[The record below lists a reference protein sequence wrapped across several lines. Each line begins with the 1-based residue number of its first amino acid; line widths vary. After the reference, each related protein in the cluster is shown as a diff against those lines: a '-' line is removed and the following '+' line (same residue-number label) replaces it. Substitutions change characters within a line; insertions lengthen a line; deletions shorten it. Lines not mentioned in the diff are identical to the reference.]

1 MGVKVISDS
10 TCDLS
15 QELTERYQID
25 IIPLHVV
32 LGEDEYLDGVT
43 ISPDQIYAWS
53 DAHKSTPKT
62 SALSIDMVM
71 EALKPALDRGD
82 EVVAFSI
89 SSEMSTTA
97 NVMRMAAK
105 ELDAEDRVF
114 VVDSRNLSTGVGIQ
128 AIAAAELAQQGK
140 TGAEIVAYLEDVTP
154 RVRASFV
161 VDVLTYLHRG
171 GRCSGL
177 AALAGS
183 ALRLHPRIGVADGVM
198 SPGKKYRG
206 HIDKFVMAYVKD
218 MEEALLRADKR
229 RVFITHSG
237 GPADAVVPAV
247 REYLE
252 SLHHFDEILVTRA
265 GSVISS
271 HCGPGTLGV
280 LFVDGGEDNAN
291 QA

>member
-15 QELTERYQID
+15 QELTERYDID

-32 LGEDEYLDGVT
+32 LGEEEYLDGVT
-43 ISPDQIYAWS
+43 ITPEQLYAWS

-62 SALSIDMVM
+62 SALSMDMVM
-71 EALKPALDRGD
+71 DAMKPALDRGD
-82 EVVAFSI
+82 EVVIFSI

-97 NVMRMAAK
+97 NVMRMAAE
-105 ELDAEDRVF
+105 ELGASDRVF

-128 AIAAAELAQQGK
+128 AIMASELAQQGK
-140 TGAEIVAYLEDVTP
+140 TGAEIVAYLKDVTP
-154 RVRASFV
+154 RVRTSFV
-161 VDVLTYLHRG
+161 VDVLTYLYRG

-183 ALRLHPRIGVADGVM
+183 ALKLHPRIGVADGKM

-218 MEEALLRADKR
+218 QEEALLHADPR
-229 RVFITHSG
+229 RIFITHSG
-237 GPADAVVPAV
+237 GAADTVVPMV
-247 REYLE
+247 MDYLK
-252 SLHHFDEILVTRA
+252 SLNHFEEILVTRA

-271 HCGPGTLGV
+271 HCGPGTLG
-280 LFVDGGEDNAN
+280 LLYVDAAEAN
-291 QA
+291 

>member
-15 QELTERYQID
+15 QELVERYNID

-32 LGEDEYLDGVT
+32 LGEDEFLDGVT
-43 ISPDQIYAWS
+43 VTPEQLYAWS

-62 SALSIDMVM
+62 SALSIDLAMDAM
-71 EALKPALDRGD
+71 KPALDRGD
-82 EVVAFSI
+82 EVVSFAI

-105 ELDAEDRVF
+105 ELGASDRVF

-128 AIAAAELAQQGK
+128 AIIAAELAQQGK
-140 TGAEIVAYLEDVTP
+140 PGAEIVEYLKGVTP
-154 RVRASFV
+154 RVRTSFV
-161 VDVLTYLHRG
+161 VDVLTYLYRG
-171 GRCSGL
+171 GRCGGL

-183 ALRLHPRIGVADGVM
+183 ALHLHPRIGVADGVM

-206 HIDKFVMAYVKD
+206 HIDKFVMAYAKD
-218 MEEALLRADKR
+218 MEKELLHADPR
-229 RVFITHSG
+229 RIFITHSG
-237 GPADAVVPAV
+237 GDAETVVPMV
-247 REYLE
+247 MDYLK
-252 SLHHFDEILVTRA
+252 SLNHFEEILVTRA

-271 HCGPGTLGV
+271 HCGPGTLGL
-280 LFVDGGEDNAN
+280 LFLDADEE
-291 QA
+291 

>member
-15 QELTERYQID
+15 QELTERYDID

-32 LGEDEYLDGVT
+32 LGEEEYLDGVT
-43 ISPDQIYAWS
+43 ITPEQLYAWS

-62 SALSIDMVM
+62 SALSMDMVM
-71 EALKPALDRGD
+71 DAMKPALDRGD
-82 EVVAFSI
+82 EVVIFSI

-97 NVMRMAAK
+97 NVMRMAAE
-105 ELDAEDRVF
+105 ELGASDRVF

-128 AIAAAELAQQGK
+128 AIMASELAQQGK
-140 TGAEIVAYLEDVTP
+140 TGAEIVAYLKDVTP
-154 RVRASFV
+154 RVRTSFV
-161 VDVLTYLHRG
+161 VDVLTYLYRG

-183 ALRLHPRIGVADGVM
+183 ALKLHPRIGVADGKM

-218 MEEALLRADKR
+218 QEEALLHADSR
-229 RVFITHSG
+229 RIFITHSG
-237 GPADAVVPAV
+237 GAADTVVPMV
-247 REYLE
+247 MDYLK
-252 SLHHFDEILVTRA
+252 SLNHFEEILVTRA

-271 HCGPGTLGV
+271 HCGPGTLG
-280 LFVDGGEDNAN
+280 LLYVDAAEAN
-291 QA
+291 

>member
-15 QELTERYQID
+15 RELTERYNID

-43 ISPDQIYAWS
+43 ITPEQIYAWS

-71 EALKPALDRGD
+71 DAVKPALDRGD
-82 EVVAFSI
+82 EVVLFSI
-89 SSEMSTTA
+89 SGEMSTTV

-105 ELDAEDRVF
+105 ELDAVDRVF

-140 TGAEIVAYLEDVTP
+140 TGSEIVEYLKGITP
-154 RVRASFV
+154 RVRTSFV

-183 ALRLHPRIGVADGVM
+183 ALKLHPRIGVADGVM
-198 SPGKKYRG
+198 SPGKKFRG
-206 HIDKFVMAYVKD
+206 QTDKFVMAYAKD
-218 MEEALLRADKR
+218 MEDALLHADPR
-229 RVFITHSG
+229 RIFITHSG
-237 GPADAVVPAV
+237 GAADAVVPMV
-247 REYLE
+247 MDYLK
-252 SLHHFDEILVTRA
+252 SLDHFEEILVTRA

-271 HCGPGTLGV
+271 HCGPGTLGL
-280 LFVDGGEDNAN
+280 LFLAAEDDNG
-291 QA
+291 

>member
-15 QELTERYQID
+15 QELIERYDID

-43 ISPDQIYAWS
+43 ITPDQLYAWS

-71 EALKPALDRGD
+71 DAMKPALDRGD
-82 EVVAFSI
+82 EVVIFSI

-97 NVMRMAAK
+97 NVMRMAAA
-105 ELDAEDRVF
+105 ELGASDRVF

-128 AIAAAELAQQGK
+128 AIVASELAQQGK
-140 TGAEIVAYLEDVTP
+140 TGAEIVEYLKDVTP
-154 RVRASFV
+154 RVRTSFV
-161 VDVLTYLHRG
+161 VDVLTYLYRG

-183 ALRLHPRIGVADGVM
+183 ALKLHPRIGVADGKM

-218 MEEALLRADKR
+218 QEEALLRADPR
-229 RVFITHSG
+229 RIFITHSG
-237 GPADAVVPAV
+237 GAADTVVPMV
-247 REYLE
+247 MEYLK
-252 SLHHFDEILVTRA
+252 SLNHFEEILVTRA

-271 HCGPGTLGV
+271 HCGPGTLG
-280 LFVDGGEDNAN
+280 LLYVDGAE
-291 QA
+291 